1 MNKRQRKSGKPTKTE
16 KVVLA
21 TAIISLIIKLI
32 ELLEKLID

>member
-1 MNKRQRKSGKPTKTE
+1 MAKRKKSGKPTKTE

-32 ELLEKLID
+32 ELFEKLID